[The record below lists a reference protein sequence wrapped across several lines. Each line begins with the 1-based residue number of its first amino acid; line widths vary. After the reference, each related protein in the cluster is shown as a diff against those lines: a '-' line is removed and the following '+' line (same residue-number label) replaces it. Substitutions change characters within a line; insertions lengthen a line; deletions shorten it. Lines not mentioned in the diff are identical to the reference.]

1 MWRKMQIMI
10 ELINDKSFSTAKAI
24 LAALWQTNEV
34 GKERLLSHKY
44 VKTLCHNK
52 HKGTYRSCIS
62 RLCKNKLI
70 KKDYNDIIG
79 LTELGRR
86 TALFAFIEAEAKFH
100 KKDQKWD
107 GGWRI
112 VFFDIPEHKRKYRDY
127 LRKVLKLIG
136 FNEFQRSIW
145 IYPYP
150 APSFLKDLMFEY
162 NIKPHV
168 RFITTNLVD
177 DDSDLRKIFGLT

>member
-1 MWRKMQIMI
+1 MDQDSKI
-10 ELINDKSFSTAKAI
+10 INGTNFSLAKAV
-24 LAALWQTNEV
+24 LAVLWQTNEV
-34 GKERLLSHKY
+34 GREKLFGHKY
-44 VKTLCHNK
+44 IKILCHNK

-62 RLCKNKLI
+62 RLCGEKLI

-79 LTELGRR
+79 LTELGRKA
-86 TALFAFIEAEAKFH
+86 ALFAFIEAEARFH

-127 LRKVLKLIG
+127 LRKVLRLVG
-136 FNEFQRSIW
+136 FNEFQKSIW

-150 APSFLKDLMFEY
+150 VPSFLKDLMFEY
-162 NIKPHV
+162 SIKPHV

-177 DDSDLRKIFGLT
+177 NDSDLKRIFGLV